1 MAKHTGSWSHTSP
14 GIKVSWSVTDKGA
27 VTLKVEASGWSSSSY
42 YGYDFTAY
50 AIATKGS
57 NTKKILISI
66 PAGKMNA
73 SKKVSKSGTISS
85 TYGDT
90 IEIHA
95 TCSDSTCG
103 SGAHPD
109 KILKTIKLTRPSGG
123 TSSTTTYTG
132 PVFSG
137 SVYRT
142 HCNGFQVSRTV
153 TANPYYTTTTTTTNS
168 DGTTTTTTTTTPIT
182 NYDMWFA
189 IYATETDYNNE
200 DALYVGSFDTSDA
213 DYNAANGI
221 LNAISNEMAANTGYK
236 LVFYLDTDEKS
247 HTYSFWY
254 PTNSMPTVSMDA
266 IYTAAATIS
275 ADPNL
280 AAFNAHGTQ
289 YSNCG
294 SVYVKSWIERLDGS
308 NNVVMGNTVSVNI
321 GTLSNNPIARNRAT
335 VDLYNGYWYRACACK
350 TYDVAGND
358 VVSGSYVSTGYDYFT
373 PAYTPSA
380 VQTEAHNHS
389 VKVNLSCNY
398 SMVNGHKCYY
408 YAYVYPTDADRTN
421 GTNCLAETGIWIR
434 STELGT
440 AYINGFNIETLA
452 NGTLQSDTTYYCK
465 FLFSEN
471 NYDDN
476 TTLGSCSFNL
486 NIATAPSV
494 VWIFTNGQWR
504 RAKPYV
510 YKNGKWNPTRPETL
524 SNQSWHEGN
533 YD

>member
-1 MAKHTGSWSHTSP
+1 MAKHTGHWLHTDP

-27 VTLKVEASGWSSSSY
+27 VTLKVEASGWSSKSY

-66 PAGKMNA
+66 PAGQMNA

-95 TCSDSTCG
+95 TCSY
-103 SGAHPD
+103 SGCESKAYPD
-109 KILKTIKLTRPSGG
+109 ALLKTIKLNRPSGG
-123 TSSTTTYTG
+123 TSSTTKYTG

-189 IYATETDYNNE
+189 IYASEPDYNNE
-200 DALYVGSFDTSDA
+200 NALYVGSFDTSDA

-221 LNAISNEMAANTGYK
+221 LTAISNEMAANTGYK

-254 PTNSMPTVSMDA
+254 PTNSKPTVSLDDVK
-266 IYTAAATIS
+266 TAVAVVT

-280 AAFNAHGTQ
+280 ATFLNTHGPN

-294 SVYVKSWIERLDGS
+294 SVYVKSWVELLINDTG
-308 NNVVMGNTVSVNI
+308 VVMPGSVAVNQGN
-321 GTLSNNPIARNRAT
+321 LSNNPIARNRAT
-335 VDLYNGYWYRACACK
+335 IDVYNGNFCRACACK
-350 TYDVAGND
+350 TYDPAGTD
-358 VVSGSYVSTGYDYFT
+358 VVSGSYVYTDYRRT
-373 PAYTPSA
+373 EDYTPSA
-380 VQTEAHNHS
+380 VQVGTHNHS
-389 VKVNLSCNY
+389 VEVDLSCNY
-398 SMVNGHKCYY
+398 SMANGHPCYFDIKV
-408 YAYVYPTDADRTN
+408 YASDADRASN
-421 GTNCLAETGIWIR
+421 NNCLAESGWVR

-440 AYINGFNIETLA
+440 AYIKKFIISTLKV
-452 NGTLQSDTTYYCK
+452 GTLESDRTYYCR
-465 FLFSEN
+465 FIFNEN
-471 NYDDN
+471 NYAG
-476 TTLGSCSFNL
+476 TVTLGSCTFDL
-486 NIATAPSV
+486 NVVTAPSI

-510 YKNGKWNPTRPETL
+510 YKNGKWNPARPETL